1 VARYFRLLKWTNV
14 TSSRVHFLPQILE
27 PRFTAESLAALLSI
41 PTSKTL
47 LRRHLATHFQSLVGT
62 ECHQV
67 KEEAAADPMFQPLMP
82 GIKHKVASNTI
93 HVFIASEFLKCF
105 TNNTVHCLYFNHF
118 VHPNFCNWPGVKA
131 VVNIIQNKKEWRK
144 KLLPD
149 RFLLKRYYKNLS
161 M

>member
-1 VARYFRLLKWTNV
+1 MILLTV
-14 TSSRVHFLPQILE
+14 LFLSQILE

-82 GIKHKVASNTI
+82 GIKHKVVHDVITI
-93 HVFIASEFLKCF
+93 EFLKCF
-105 TNNTVHCLYFNHF
+105 TDNIVHLRTGYI
-118 VHPNFCNWPGVKA
+118 
-131 VVNIIQNKKEWRK
+131 VV
-144 KLLPD
+144 LPS
-149 RFLLKRYYKNLS
+149 FYG
-161 M
+161 

>member
-1 VARYFRLLKWTNV
+1 MNQCDEFPLILLTV
-14 TSSRVHFLPQILE
+14 RFLSQILE

-82 GIKHKVASNTI
+82 GIKHKVVTTMHGAITI
-93 HVFIASEFLKCF
+93 EFLKCF
-105 TNNTVHCLYFNHF
+105 TD
-118 VHPNFCNWPGVKA
+118 
-131 VVNIIQNKKEWRK
+131 NIAHLRTDHI
-144 KLLPD
+144 L
-149 RFLLKRYYKNLS
+149 
-161 M
+161 

>member
-1 VARYFRLLKWTNV
+1 MILLTAL
-14 TSSRVHFLPQILE
+14 FLSQILE

-82 GIKHKVASNTI
+82 GIKHKVANPMLI
-93 HVFIASEFLKCF
+93 L
-105 TNNTVHCLYFNHF
+105 LLL
-118 VHPNFCNWPGVKA
+118 NFRSA
-131 VVNIIQNKKEWRK
+131 
-144 KLLPD
+144 LL
-149 RFLLKRYYKNLS
+149 
-161 M
+161 MI